1 LKLEDEFVPSWLI
14 KEFFGSI
21 DFDAA
26 AWQDVNYEYP
36 DIEVEDICGSC
47 KEEASKGR
55 RRAKRSKQT
64 TPIEEHSATT
74 TSSPSSSSEK
84 GSVFNKQH

>member
-1 LKLEDEFVPSWLI
+1 MTTSVHFAYACQHTLKLEDEFVPSWLI

-26 AWQDVNYEYP
+26 TWQDVNYEYP

-64 TPIEEHSATT
+64 TPTEEHSFTT
-74 TSSPSSSSEK
+74 T
-84 GSVFNKQH
+84 